1 MTRSQDMVWSITH
14 IGKHIDLLTP
24 KIILHKSQNY
34 QLFINQSKSF
44 KNGTKSGQNLAF
56 SPLKF

>member
-1 MTRSQDMVWSITH
+1 MTRSQDIVWSITH
-14 IGKHIDLLTP
+14 IEKHIDLLTP
-24 KIILHKSQNY
+24 KIMLHKSQNY

-56 SPLKF
+56 